1 MATGHPGYERLV
13 YEIISLFAGRVPPFL
28 YINDRI
34 SVRTTGN
41 VVNSVLSS
49 ISRSTDASS
58 RVYHAKINAAACITP
73 RMLYDT
79 ILNQLVEWQVKW
91 EDGCKIWPGTDEQRW
106 NENLDGFFHGLKAAY
121 ALRERSNSKM
131 VVGYSGQII
140 IVIERAE
147 RLPDHMPDLLVP
159 LTRLA
164 ELTQLDLSVIFVSE
178 VPWEDIRPP
187 FGGSPDPYYIDV
199 APLAK
204 EAVLHRLNSNFDAL
218 SSKAP
223 TTPNPYHPNLRSL
236 YSQFASVILDTCFL
250 YVQDSNELQY
260 IAAARWPGFVKSI
273 LPSAGDQ
280 EDDRDVDMVGDSLQ
294 PPSEDT
300 RMRLIRTFKPSFK
313 AALETLYPRLDHAK
327 HWAAAQES
335 RLGSSQE
342 SGSGGIPDRKGD
354 EENEDGVRITDLPRM
369 SKFILIAAHLASTNP
384 PKSDL
389 KLFGRGLDE
398 KKRKRRRANTKS
410 GGGAEKA
417 PQRVLGPNAFPLD
430 RLLAILGALLEE
442 NDVDRRLPPPE
453 PYYTIPGEETDVEI
467 ARVGVYGAIIELS
480 STGLLHRTSA
490 SDKLDGPPT
499 FKCGISSETAKQLAG
514 QVGVA
519 LHDLLWDPA

>member
-13 YEIISLFAGRVPPFL
+13 YEIISLFAGRIPPFL

-34 SVRTTGN
+34 SVRTTGY
-41 VVNSVLSS
+41 VVNSILSS
-49 ISRSTDASS
+49 ISRSTDASSRVYHAKINAAAS

-91 EDGCKIWPGTDEQRW
+91 GGRMQNLPGTDEQRW

-121 ALRERSNSKM
+121 SLRERGKL
-131 VVGYSGQII
+131 QD
-140 IVIERAE
+140 E

-164 ELTQLDLSVIFVSE
+164 ELTQLDLSVIFVS
-178 VPWEDIRPP
+178 VN
-187 FGGSPDPYYIDV
+187 PYYIDV

-204 EAVLHRLNSNFDAL
+204 EG
-218 SSKAP
+218 SSDH
-223 TTPNPYHPNLRSL
+223 PNPYHPNLRSL

-260 IAAARWPGFVKSI
+260 ISAARWPDSSNPFC
-273 LPSAGDQ
+273 LPLEIKRTTGRRYGWRQFAATFG
-280 EDDRDVDMVGDSLQ
+280 
-294 PPSEDT
+294 DT

-342 SGSGGIPDRKGD
+342 IGSGVIPDRKGD
-354 EENEDGVRITDLPRM
+354 EENEGGVRITDLPRM

-398 KKRKRRRANTKS
+398 KKRKRRRVNTKS
-410 GGGAEKA
+410 GGGTEKA

-499 FKCGISSETAKQLAG
+499 FKCGISSETAKQVAG